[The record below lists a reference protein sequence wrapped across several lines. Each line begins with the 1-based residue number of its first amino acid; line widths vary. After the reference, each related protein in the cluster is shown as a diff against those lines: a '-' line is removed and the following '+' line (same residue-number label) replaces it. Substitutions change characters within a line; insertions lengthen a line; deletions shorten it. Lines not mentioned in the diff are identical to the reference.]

1 MYGIIIRDVRSRT
14 TEIEWVGESLADVYD
29 VIADLSD
36 DEENIFERYQVIKSV
51 GEEVWTNIKT
61 IINIS
66 QSNFIK

>member
-51 GEEVWTNIKT
+51 GEEV
-61 IINIS
+61 
-66 QSNFIK
+66 